1 MGPSEDRPTAEKN
14 QVKQPKT
21 ARQARRVRRPRTRAC
36 LLKGCER
43 RFRPVHPLTRY
54 CGEECRQEARRWRE
68 WKAQHH
74 YRQSDGGKQKR
85 REQSR
90 RYRER
95 CQQAKAA
102 NHGSHKS
109 CEGHRKKKYLA
120 APAIGRAAMR
130 NSSGVDVRRCSDF
143 VRTPVGAPWSG
154 LWSANGAGGNGKQ
167 SRPGD
172 LGTPSQ
178 HRFPLPSRAE
188 MVLRYC
194 ASSGCLHKFSMPK
207 QKRKG
212 ERNGPEA

>member
-14 QVKQPKT
+14 QVNQHKT
-21 ARQARRVRRPRTRAC
+21 AGQARRVRRPRTRAC
-36 LLKGCER
+36 LLKGCEH

-54 CGEECRQEARRWRE
+54 CGEECREQARRWGE

-95 CQQAKAA
+95 CKQAKAA

-120 APAIGRAAMR
+120 APAIRRAAMR
-130 NSSGVDVRRCSDF
+130 NSSGVDGRPCNDF
-143 VRTPVGAPWSG
+143 VHTRVGAPWSG
-154 LWSANGAGGNGKQ
+154 FWSANGAGGNGNQ
-167 SRPGD
+167 SSNGD
-172 LGTPSQ
+172 LGMPSGADTPG
-178 HRFPLPSRAE
+178 AT
-188 MVLRYC
+188 
-194 ASSGCLHKFSMPK
+194 SG
-207 QKRKG
+207 
-212 ERNGPEA
+212 EDGPEILRFLRLAA

>member
-54 CGEECRQEARRWRE
+54 CGEECREQARRWRE
-68 WKAQHH
+68 WKAQHQ
-74 YRQSDGGKQKR
+74 YRQSDVGKQKR

-95 CQQAKAA
+95 CKQAKAA
-102 NHGSHKS
+102 NQGSAKS
-109 CEGHRKKKYLA
+109 YEGHRKKKYLA

-130 NSSGVDVRRCSDF
+130 NSSGVDVRLGSDF
-143 VRTPVGAPWSG
+143 ARTPVGTPWSG
-154 LWSANGAGGNGKQ
+154 FWSANGAGGNGNK
-167 SRPGD
+167 SSHGD
-172 LGTPSQ
+172 LGMPSEG
-178 HRFPLPSRAE
+178 RIPPPSRDE

-194 ASSGCLHKFSMPK
+194 ASSRRLHKFTMPK

-212 ERNGPEA
+212 ERNGAEA